1 MTRSRANLRRLVLGA
16 LAAAALGM
24 AGLAPAH
31 ALDKIRVG
39 KAVPNAYSF
48 TPLDIGMAAGIFKK
62 HGLEIQEFGMGGS
75 SKLQQALIGK
85 SLDIGIGSGPEL
97 NFILKG
103 APNLGVAEM
112 AGPPKLLVVLA
123 RNDEGIKTAKDL
135 KGKKVSVSTVG
146 GLTYWLAQELGKR
159 EGLEGTGYQIVP
171 LGRPTSQAAALRSKS
186 IDAMLTD
193 LGLAF
198 RLEHEGVGHRI
209 VNFGDLIHDFII
221 HVIYTRKDF
230 AKDHPDQVRAFLAG
244 WFETIAYMKTHK
256 AESVKVAGKVMN
268 TPPDATGKIYDEL
281 MTGFFSTD
289 GKFSKAGLQTLA
301 KSFVEMGWQK
311 TMPDLS
317 KTYTEEFLPDM
328 SKKGM

>member
-1 MTRSRANLRRLVLGA
+1 MTPSRKPLRRFAFGA
-16 LAAAALGM
+16 LAATALAASGF
-24 AGLAPAH
+24 APAH
-31 ALDKIRVG
+31 ALTPINVG

-62 HGLEIQEFGMGGS
+62 HGLEIKEFGMGGS
-75 SKLQQALIGK
+75 AKLQQALIGK

-103 APNLGVAEM
+103 APNIGVAEM
-112 AGPPKLLVVLA
+112 AGPPKLLVVAA
-123 RNDEGIKTAKDL
+123 RNDENIKTPKDL
-135 KGKKVSVSTVG
+135 AGKTVSVSTVG

-159 EGLEGTGYQIVP
+159 EGIDKTGYKIVA

-193 LGLAF
+193 LGLSY
-198 RLEHEGVGHRI
+198 RLEKEGLAHPI
-209 VNFGDLIHDFII
+209 VNFGDIIHDFII

-230 AKDHPDQVRAFLAG
+230 AKDHPDRVRAFLAA

-268 TPPDATGKIYDEL
+268 TPPDATSKIYDEL

-289 GKFSKAGLQTLA
+289 GKFSKAGLHTLA
-301 KSFVEMGWQK
+301 ESFVAMGWQK
-311 TMPDLS
+311 TLPDMS
-317 KTYTEEFLPDM
+317 KTYTEEYLPDM
-328 SKKGM
+328 PKKNM